1 MAIVA
6 QVVLQHRQ
14 RDPLPHRCDR
24 KGVAQHV
31 RSHRLFDAGAVEDTR
46 IITHHI
52 SYTTYGLVN
61 TLRASSSRLRLVSC
75 A

>member
-1 MAIVA
+1 MPSD
-6 QVVLQHRQ
+6 VVVDQWDL
-14 RDPLPHRCDR
+14 
-24 KGVAQHV
+24 
-31 RSHRLFDAGAVEDTR
+31 AVVTR
-46 IITHHI
+46 VVGDITGNV